1 MESSSFACAT
11 GENML
16 VADSKPLTKL
26 TRRQN
31 NLQQIKFCNRV
42 GQIPLKMDLASD
54 TMWTLS
60 GITLITYMHIWLVEF
75 KAILHKSQF
84 CLTLC
89 KTFSSKVGDDMV

>member
-31 NLQQIKFCNRV
+31 NLQQIKICNRV

-54 TMWTLS
+54 TMWTLN
-60 GITLITYMHIWLVEF
+60 GITLYPICIFGWWSSSLF
-75 KAILHKSQF
+75 CIKANF
-84 CLTLC
+84 A
-89 KTFSSKVGDDMV
+89 

>member
-31 NLQQIKFCNRV
+31 NLQQNKILQQS
-42 GQIPLKMDLASD
+42 GSD
-54 TMWTLS
+54 TIKNGS
-60 GITLITYMHIWLVEF
+60 GKWHYVDT
-75 KAILHKSQF
+75 
-84 CLTLC
+84 
-89 KTFSSKVGDDMV
+89 

>member
-1 MESSSFACAT
+1 
-11 GENML
+11 ML

-31 NLQQIKFCNRV
+31 NLQQIKICNRV
-42 GQIPLKMDLASD
+42 GQIPLKMDMASD
-54 TMWTLS
+54 TMWTLN

-75 KAILHKSQF
+75 KAILHKANF

-89 KTFSSKVGDDMV
+89 KTFSSNV

>member
-1 MESSSFACAT
+1 MHVPQAKK
-11 GENML
+11 NML

-54 TMWTLS
+54 TMWTLN

-75 KAILHKSQF
+75 KGYFA
-84 CLTLC
+84 
-89 KTFSSKVGDDMV
+89 